1 MIKNQALMLLGFSLV
16 MGVMLFV
23 PELAFAQYAGGDF
36 QSKIGG
42 VTKGL
47 VNVLLPAVSI
57 LGLVYAALLAATG
70 DAGAKARMVLVAV
83 ASIIGFL
90 APMIIKWLQNISGG
104 SSF

>member
-1 MIKNQALMLLGFSLV
+1 MLLGFFLV
-16 MGVMLFV
+16 VGVMLFV
-23 PELAFAQYAGGDF
+23 PELALAQYAGGGDF

-47 VNVLLPAVSI
+47 VNVLLPAVSV
-57 LGLVYAALLAATG
+57 LGLVYAAILAATG

-90 APMIIKWLQNISGG
+90 APMIIRWLQSISGG